1 MVLQRNTRSMHWY
14 TLLKSLLAPSVCVCV
29 VLTQTT
35 NISQPIV
42 ADSVAMYQPA
52 GTYWCKGVP
61 MCYKMYQC
69 AAEERTR
76 CTNVSGA
83 RIRGRK
89 KGQCT
94 PVKIFSL
101 KISPFSGRGTLE
113 KIHSCFIFVLT
124 THTSRHLIPYQ
135 PFPTLPCLT
144 SQKEIPGIPL

>member
-1 MVLQRNTRSMHWY
+1 MHWC
-14 TLLKSLLAPSVCVCV
+14 TLLKSLLAQCVCVC
-29 VLTQTT
+29 
-35 NISQPIV
+35 
-42 ADSVAMYQPA
+42 DFVAMYQPA
-52 GTYWCKGVP
+52 GTYWCKGVIR
-61 MCYKMYQC
+61 CTRCTNVHQSTRG
-69 AAEERTR
+69 AEERTR

-94 PVKIFSL
+94 PVKIFSV

-113 KIHSCFIFVLT
+113 KIHSGFIFVLT
-124 THTSRHLIPYQ
+124 THTSRHLIAYQ